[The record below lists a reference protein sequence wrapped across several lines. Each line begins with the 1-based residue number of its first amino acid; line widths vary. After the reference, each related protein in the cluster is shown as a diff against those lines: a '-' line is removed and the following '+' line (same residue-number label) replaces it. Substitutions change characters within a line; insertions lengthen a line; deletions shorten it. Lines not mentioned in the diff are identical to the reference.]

1 MESGEEWRGA
11 DGGVCVGESDPEYD
25 SGSRGAQA
33 GRCEHLAW
41 GGVGGLG
48 TLLEEQVDLP
58 V

>member
-1 MESGEEWRGA
+1 MRGA
-11 DGGVCVGESDPEYD
+11 DGGVWVGDSDPEYD

-33 GRCEHLAW
+33 GRCEHLEW
-41 GGVGGLG
+41 GGLGGLG